1 MYGWIGKL
9 ARVDLTGRTVKIED
23 LDPVV
28 AREYVGARGLGTKL
42 FCDEVDPR
50 VDPFSPENKVIFATG
65 PLTGTAAISAAR
77 YDVVTKGPL
86 TGTIAASNSGGYWG
100 PELKYAGFDALIIEG
115 RAPEPVYLWIENGR
129 VEIRPAGHLWGKTTH
144 ETEDLLHA
152 ETDPDAKIASIGPA
166 GEKLVKF
173 ACVVND
179 KHRAAG
185 RSGVG
190 AVLGAKN
197 LKAIAVRG
205 TGGVKVAD
213 PAKFRE
219 ALLDTSEKTR
229 KHPVTG
235 TGLPT
240 YGTAILVNI
249 INAHGIFP
257 TRNFQTGVFPGAE
270 KISGE
275 AMVERTLVRKKACF
289 ACPIACGRATAVKGG
304 RFAGHGE
311 GPEYEPLF
319 SLGSDCG
326 VDDLE
331 AVTQA
336 NYLAN
341 ELGYDPISFGA
352 TLACAMELYEKG
364 YLPKEECGAPLR
376 WGDGD
381 LLVEMARKVGHREG
395 FGDQLA
401 EGSYRLA
408 ERYGHPELSMSA
420 KKQEYPAYDPRGAQA
435 IGLNYATSNRGG
447 CHVRGYTISPEIL
460 GVPEKI
466 DPLET
471 AGKASWVKAF
481 QDLTGLVDSAG
492 MCLFTTFALGAP
504 EIVALLAPATGV
516 EYTVE
521 NAVLAGERLWNLERL
536 FNLAAGFTAA
546 DDTLTPRLL
555 SEPLPEGPAAGKV
568 VGLAEM
574 LAEYYQLRGWDA
586 AGVPTPETLERLGIA
601 WKSSSSRS
609 SVA

>member
-1 MYGWIGKL
+1 MYGWIGKIG
-9 ARVDLTGRTVKIED
+9 RVDLTSGRVTVED

-28 AREYVGARGLGTKL
+28 ARDYVGARGLGTKL
-42 FCDEVDPR
+42 FCDEVDPQ
-50 VDPFSPENKVIFATG
+50 VDPYAPENKVIFATG

-77 YDVVTKGPL
+77 YDVVTKAPL

-115 RAPEPVYLWIENGR
+115 KAPGPVYLWVENGR
-129 VEIRPAGHLWGKTTH
+129 IEVRPAGHLWGKTTN

-152 ETDPDAKIASIGPA
+152 ETDPEAKIASIGPA

-190 AVLGAKN
+190 AVMGAKN

-213 PAKFRE
+213 AARFR
-219 ALLDTSEKTR
+219 AAMLDSFQKTMA
-229 KHPVTG
+229 HPVTG
-235 TGLPT
+235 TGLPA

-257 TRNFQTGVFPGAE
+257 TRNFQAGVFPGAE

-275 AMVERTLVRKKACF
+275 AMVEQTVVRKKACF
-289 ACPIACGRATAVKGG
+289 ACPIACGRATEVKDGKFKG
-304 RFAGHGE
+304 AGE

-326 VDDLE
+326 IDDLK
-331 AVTQA
+331 AVTKA

-364 YLPKEECGAPLR
+364 YLRKEDSGVPLR

-381 LLVEMARKVGHREG
+381 LLVEMARQVGHREG
-395 FGDQLA
+395 FGDLLA
-401 EGSYRLA
+401 EGSWRLA
-408 ERYGHPELSMSA
+408 ATYGHPELSMSA
-420 KKQEYPAYDPRGAQA
+420 KKQEYPAYDPRGVQG

-460 GVPEKI
+460 GVPEQL
-466 DPLET
+466 DPLATEN
-471 AGKASWVKAF
+471 KARWDKAF
-481 QDLTGLVDSAG
+481 QDITALVDSAG

-504 EIVALLAPATGV
+504 EIVAMLVAATGID
-516 EYTVE
+516 YTVDTG
-521 NAVLAGERLWNLERL
+521 VLAGERIWNLERL
-536 FNLAAGFTAA
+536 FNQAAGFTAA
-546 DDTLTPRLL
+546 DDTLAPRLL
-555 SEPLPEGPAAGKV
+555 TEPMPDGPAKGKV

-574 LAEYYQLRGWDA
+574 LAEYYKLRGWDA
-586 AGVPTPETLERLGIA
+586 QGVPAPETLERLGIE